1 MTGTVKKLTRA
12 EVIILLCVL
21 CVSQLAGCGA
31 RIEVYDDISRYGE
44 YMSFGTH
51 DGNSK
56 WSKWAMDESIWPG
69 DINDSMEIADF
80 RMVYYDPW
88 DAQYLGYLVVDY
100 TDSGYEAEAERLRG
114 YPSTEYI
121 GYYGVQAEKTYE
133 LLAVNADSYL
143 GFVYALT
150 DGRNRIVYAEQIFC
164 NYFMDIDYEKYIPA
178 DFLLDGFNAKPDN
191 PYRSEMMK

>member
-1 MTGTVKKLTRA
+1 MTGTVIKRA
-12 EVIILLCVL
+12 RDAVIISFCVL
-21 CVSQLAGCGA
+21 CVLQLAGCGA
-31 RIEVYDDISRYGE
+31 GIEVYDDISRYGE

-51 DGNSK
+51 DRDSK
-56 WSKWAMDESIWPG
+56 RNKWGMDESIWPG
-69 DINDSMEIADF
+69 AVNPAEVTDF
-80 RMVYYDPW
+80 KMVCYDPW

-100 TDSGYEAEAERLRG
+100 TDMEYAAETERLLS
-114 YPSTEYI
+114 YPSTEYV
-121 GYYGVQAEKTYE
+121 GYYGVQTEKTYR

-178 DFLLDGFNAKPDN
+178 DYLLDGFNAKPDN
-191 PYRSEMMK
+191 PYRSKMMK